1 VVVGENVEGDVI
13 GAVVDIVAVVEVV
26 VGDKVVGGITEVLVD
41 VDMIVVSSP
50 HPMLQD
56 STSGKAPGP
65 LTQHGQVKVKSHSRR
80 RKHWVSNQV
89 KYSQEESKRQAS

>member
-1 VVVGENVEGDVI
+1 MVVGEKVDGDVI
-13 GAVVDIVAVVEVV
+13 GAVVDIVDDDVVNDV
-26 VGDKVVGGITEVLVD
+26 VGDKDIVGDVLVD

-50 HPMLQD
+50 HPMLHD

-65 LTQHGQVKVKSHSRR
+65 LTQQGQVKVMSHPRR

-89 KYSQEESKRQAS
+89 KY